1 MTEGIQRRDFLKGAG
16 LVGAAMG
23 AAVLG
28 GCAPR
33 AREASTSL
41 SSTGGGAG
49 GGVDPSTISWAH
61 EADVI
66 IVGSGSSG
74 ACAAIEAGRAGAS
87 CIIFEK
93 SEVLFGGNS
102 ALCGGYILA
111 GGFPGQEE
119 MTGYAGDTP
128 EAFAEQMLRWSQG
141 YGDQDMIREACMKSP
156 EAVQFMMDT
165 GRVYKGASILPPI
178 WSTGDTEDC
187 VAPRSIYNH
196 EAYGAE
202 AGHMAT
208 LRTTIEGMDNV
219 QVQMGMEVK
228 HLIKNLEG
236 EVIGV
241 QLADDSYAKANKGV
255 VLACASADNNT
266 QMAHDLG
273 LYQQIW
279 GQTLSDA
286 GYQNPGCP
294 DADTNTGDGV
304 RMLQEIGAAL
314 QNGQACC
321 MNDSMYIGGISDWDM
336 STYAGRD
343 INMYES
349 TNLPGAILVDR
360 TGHRFCQDDA
370 EWGYIVS
377 EAANAAWRCGFN
389 PANPESG
396 FIWYIYDSDNSI
408 FFELKGHTPED
419 NPFKTTYRADTLE
432 ELAAIIGCKPEA
444 LTTEVE
450 RWNSYVDTGVDL
462 DYGAKANLAKIA
474 TPPFYCDALIPGPM
488 GTFAGAKTTI
498 ETEVLDLAGNV
509 IPRLYAAGAIAG
521 GMWTGPF
528 YFGCGWAITN
538 TIVWGRKAGVNAA
551 ALEPWA

>member
-61 EADVI
+61 EADVV

-111 GGFPGQEE
+111 ADYPGQEE
-119 MTGYAGDTP
+119 MTGYSGDSV
-128 EAFAEQMLRWSQG
+128 EAFADQMLRWSQG
-141 YGDQDMIREACMKSP
+141 YGDQGMIREACMKSP

-165 GRVYKGASILPPI
+165 GRVYKGASPLAPV
-178 WSTGDTEDC
+178 WSCGDTEAD
-187 VAPRSIYNH
+187 VVPRSIYNH

-208 LRTTIEGMDNV
+208 LRSTIEGMDNV

-228 HLIKNLEG
+228 HIIKNLEG

-255 VLACASADNNT
+255 VLACASVDNNA

-273 LYQQIW
+273 LFQQLW

-321 MNDSMYIGGISDWDM
+321 MNDAMYVGGVSDW
-336 STYAGRD
+336 GRSEPVGLQ
-343 INMYES
+343 INAYES
-349 TNLPGAILVDR
+349 TNMPGAILVDR
-360 TGHRFCQDDA
+360 SGHRFCQDDA
-370 EWGYIVS
+370 IWGYVVS
-377 EAANAAWRCGFN
+377 EAANAAWRCGFR
-389 PANPESG
+389 PDDPESG
-396 FIWYIYDSDNSI
+396 FVWYIYDEDHAPE
-408 FFELKGHTPED
+408 FALYGHTPED
-419 NPFKTTYRADTLE
+419 NPFKTTYRSDTLE
-432 ELAAIIGCKPEA
+432 GLAEIIGCKPEA
-444 LTTEVE
+444 LVGEVE
-450 RWNSYVDTGVDL
+450 RWNSYVDGGEDL
-462 DYGAKANLAKIA
+462 DYGSRANLAKIA

-498 ETEVLDLAGNV
+498 ETEVLGLDGNV

-538 TIVWGRKAGVNAA
+538 TIVWGRKAGVNVA